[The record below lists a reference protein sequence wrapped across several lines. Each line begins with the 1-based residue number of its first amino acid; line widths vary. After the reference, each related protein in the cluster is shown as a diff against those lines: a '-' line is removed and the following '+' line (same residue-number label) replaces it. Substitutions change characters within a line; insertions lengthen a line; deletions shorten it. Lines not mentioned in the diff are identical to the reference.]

1 MQYQVERTPEG
12 HLVKGQSKPPG
23 CRNHASRTAEILLD
37 SEVEA
42 LTRKAMALAM
52 DGDAL
57 ALRLCLDRIIAPRR
71 ARPVHLDLPPIAEAA
86 DIAAAMAAVT
96 AAVAG
101 GRHHPG
107 RGDRGGEG
115 GRHLRSGDRGE
126 RLRQT
131 AEGIGSRLCGR
142 RLTLGSR
149 GQRRRKCRAIWR
161 TPAIARCTGRA
172 LRFLRCWRADAGR
185 ALTGVGV
192 RRDGR
197 GPSSWAFRT
206 RPNCAGQTR

>member
-71 ARPVHLDLPPIAEAA
+71 ARPVHLDLPPIAEPA

-101 GRHHPG
+101 GVITP
-107 RGDRGGEG
+107 GEG
-115 GRHLRSGDRGE
+115 
-126 RLRQT
+126 
-131 AEGIGSRLCGR
+131 AEVAKVVDTYVRAIEASDFDR
-142 RLTLGSR
+142 RL
-149 GQRRRKCRAIWR
+149 K
-161 TPAIARCTGRA
+161 A
-172 LRFLRCWRADAGR
+172 LEAADA
-185 ALTGVGV
+185 A
-192 RRDGR
+192 D
-197 GPSSWAFRT
+197 A
-206 RPNCAGQTR
+206 